1 MHKITSLLLLL
12 GCFFIFSC
20 TEPYA
25 LQTDTY
31 ESALVIEATLTDEY
45 KFQEIKLSRT
55 YRLEE
60 DGPDMEIGAQVF
72 VTDSNGNQYN
82 FSESN
87 GKYISQQQFQAIPN
101 VTYQIHIT
109 TSGGKTYIS
118 THEKLNSLTSIDD
131 VIAER
136 GLNSKGEDGIKILV
150 KSTKSSSNTEYYRFD
165 YEETNKVIAPQWISQ
180 RGVVVYA
187 VPPPNNYVDPPGY
200 LYQEPWPYEAKIC
213 YSTETSKEISISN
226 TSLNTSNSNL
236 DLARFLKATDY
247 KIANRY
253 SIKVTMYNESLAA
266 YNFYDA
272 LKKASTN
279 ESLLSQT
286 QPGFYSGNLKNQT
299 NPNEKVIGFFDVAHV
314 TSKRIFFNFEDY
326 FSNQQKPDYPYYCP
340 EITATNEADFKYLLC
355 FCIPNL
361 TPTPPGPCPTDPG
374 CGGYFILSSIKN
386 RVKSVYHF
394 APDYTILTN
403 VQCGDCTSFS
413 SNVRPSFW
421 VD

>member
-1 MHKITSLLLLL
+1 MKKYISLLLLL
-12 GCFFIFSC
+12 YCFTIVSC

-25 LQTDTY
+25 LQTDIH
-31 ESALVIEATLTDEY
+31 ESALVIEATLTDEF

-55 YRLEE
+55 YKLEE
-60 DGPDMEIGAQVF
+60 DGPDMEIGAIVY

-109 TSGGKTYIS
+109 TSDGKNYIS

-165 YEETNKVIAPQWISQ
+165 YEETNKVIAPRWISH
-180 RGVVVYA
+180 RGVAIYYN
-187 VPPPNNYVDPPGY
+187 PPPPTYDDPPGY
-200 LYQEPWPYEAKIC
+200 LHAEPWPYEAKIC
-213 YSTETSKEISISN
+213 YSTEASKEISIDN
-226 TSLNTSNSNL
+226 TSLNSSNSTTS
-236 DLARFLKATDY
+236 LARFLAATDY

-253 SIKVTMYNESLAA
+253 SIKVTMHNESLAT

-272 LKKASTN
+272 LKKASAN
-279 ESLLSQT
+279 GSLLSQN
-286 QPGFYSGNLKNQT
+286 QPGFYSGNIKNSNNT
-299 NPNEKVIGFFDVAHV
+299 SEKVIGFFDVAHV
-314 TSKRIFFNFEDY
+314 SSKRIFFNFEDFY
-326 FSNQQKPDYPYYCP
+326 PNQQKPAYPYYCP
-340 EITATNEADFKYLLC
+340 EINVSNEAEFRFLYC
-355 FCIPNL
+355 FCM
-361 TPTPPGPCPTDPG
+361 PGGFRPCPTAPSCSG
-374 CGGYFILSSIKN
+374 NFILGSVDSRIKA
-386 RVKSVYHF
+386 VYQF
-394 APDYTILTN
+394 GAAEVYLVNI
-403 VQCGDCTSFS
+403 QCGDCTSFS

-421 VD
+421 ID